1 MYDNSYTNRIVDSI
15 EIELIR
21 NMLFLKI
28 FVVKSAQR
36 NIKTVLRYDFL
47 QEYQKN
53 KNSIFSMEKANIS
66 QLRNVEEQLL
76 TDKLKHMGT

>member
-1 MYDNSYTNRIVDSI
+1 
-15 EIELIR
+15 
-21 NMLFLKI
+21 MLFLKI
-28 FVVKSAQR
+28 FEVKSAQR